1 MSSYVKQDE
10 ARIERLLL
18 EAFERDTDRS
28 MAHYAMGV
36 LRRSQNRFAEAQIE
50 FEAAI
55 ALDRNDALAM
65 IQLGNILR
73 YFGSA

>member
-36 LRRSQNRFAEAQIE
+36 LRSGQNRFAEAQIE
-50 FEAAI
+50 I
-55 ALDRNDALAM
+55 RGRN
-65 IQLGNILR
+65 
-73 YFGSA
+73 SARPQ

>member
-18 EAFERDTDRS
+18 EGFERDTDRS

-50 FEAAI
+50 FEAA
-55 ALDRNDALAM
+55 
-65 IQLGNILR
+65 
-73 YFGSA
+73 